1 MTSVEGA
8 IFCNHY
14 SKDGDDADLKK
25 FIEAYK
31 AEYNEEPNQF
41 AALGYDAMNI
51 MIAAIEKAGSTDSAA
66 IIEALKN
73 TDFKGVTS
81 SENIK
86 FDENRNPVKSAALTQ
101 IKDGEYKFLGSITV
115 TKNHT
120 KYARGR
126 HKVAAPFNKKATV
139 V

>member
-8 IFCNHY
+8 IFCNDY

-41 AALGYDAMNI
+41 AALGYDAMGKNI
-51 MIAAIEKAGSTDSAA
+51 IIAAIEKAGSTDSAA
-66 IIEALKN
+66 IIEALN
-73 TDFKGVTS
+73 MDFKGVTS

-86 FDENRNPVKSAALTQ
+86 FDENRNPVKSAALMQ
-101 IKDGEYKFLGSITV
+101 YQ
-115 TKNHT
+115 
-120 KYARGR
+120 RR
-126 HKVAAPFNKKATV
+126 
-139 V
+139 